1 MNSSLMTMHFFVF
14 LKFWKTEEVKKMTE
28 ERKMELLANHVQ
40 HLEECCSDR
49 KEAAY
54 ILMHSI
60 GWAQEEL
67 EDLGFE
73 YLFEEDKDNE

>member
-1 MNSSLMTMHFFVF
+1 
-14 LKFWKTEEVKKMTE
+14 MTE

-54 ILMHSI
+54 VLMHSI
-60 GWAQEEL
+60 GWTQEEL